1 LERVSANAAGD
12 KNELAA
18 IEQRCL
24 SRNSQFTDWICD
36 ERRMALTQGGD
47 ALYMHCLPADIGD
60 EVSSSVMAKHTLN
73 VSREANWKVYVIMA
87 MLAVAKVNKLVERLQ
102 KLAG

>member
-1 LERVSANAAGD
+1 
-12 KNELAA
+12 
-18 IEQRCL
+18 
-24 SRNSQFTDWICD
+24 

-60 EVSSSVMAKHTLN
+60 EVSSSVMARHTVN

-87 MLAVAKVNKLVERLQ
+87 MLAVGKVDNLVSRLNKLSR
-102 KLAG
+102 